1 MGAALLGLWALLQ
14 GLQFLAKF
22 SPFSQNPSVARPA
35 KAPRILLV
43 LQLILPSFSTL
54 QGSRDSWGP
63 SSLSRLI
70 FPFQGELV
78 SDSGSICKV
87 FLAAQ
92 DDERESSGGGGEDES
107 VARFSTPSSLSALL

>member
-43 LQLILPSFSTL
+43 LQLILPSFSTF
-54 QGSRDSWGP
+54 QGSRGSWGP
-63 SSLSRLI
+63 IQEPRASGAPCSVPTSS
-70 FPFQGELV
+70 
-78 SDSGSICKV
+78 V
-87 FLAAQ
+87 F
-92 DDERESSGGGGEDES
+92 
-107 VARFSTPSSLSALL
+107 